1 MHIRCWGS
9 RGSIPVCGREYM
21 KYGGDTTCISITA
34 KSGDIVIIDAGT
46 GIRRLG
52 IHPDY
57 NDINVY
63 NLVFT
68 HFHWDHVMGFNFFRP
83 ILEKNKTIKIRNSC
97 FSSFFVK
104 DILEDLMRKPF
115 FPVTMGDLNAKIKFI
130 ENKGNKFSIGSLD
143 IETIPLS
150 HPGEGSGYKF
160 TEKGKSFVFL
170 TDNELGFNH
179 LKQTES
185 DKKMQDDSVQIETD
199 QKNTVLK
206 KTGFNEYLK
215 FSKNADLLFHDGEFT
230 PDEYPS
236 RSGWGHSVYT
246 KALDL
251 SIKANVKKLGIFH
264 INQERKDREM
274 DEIIDRCMDII
285 KQRNAPLDCFGVKC
299 NMEFDL

>member
-1 MHIRCWGS
+1 MHIKCWGS

-21 KYGGDTTCISITA
+21 KYGGDTTCISIITE
-34 KSGDIVIIDAGT
+34 SGDIVIIDAGT

-57 NDINVY
+57 NDLNVY

-68 HFHWDHVMGFNFFRP
+68 HFHWDHVMGFNFFKP
-83 ILEKNKTIKIRNSC
+83 IFEKNKTIKIRNSC

-130 ENKGNKFSIGSLD
+130 ENQGTKFSIGSLN

-150 HPGEGSGYKF
+150 HPGEGAGYKF
-160 TEKGKSFVFL
+160 TENGKSFVFL

-179 LKQTES
+179 LKSLKS
-185 DKKMQDDSVQIETD
+185 DRKMQKDSGQVKADHKNTD
-199 QKNTVLK
+199 QE
-206 KTGFNEYLK
+206 KTEFNAYLK
-215 FSKNADLLFHDGEFT
+215 FAENADLLFHDGEFT

-236 RSGWGHSVYT
+236 KKGWGHSVYT

-251 SIKANVKKLGIFH
+251 AIKAHVKQLGIFH
-264 INQERKDREM
+264 INQERKDCEM

-285 KQRNAPLDCFGVKC
+285 KQKNSQLDCFGVTC